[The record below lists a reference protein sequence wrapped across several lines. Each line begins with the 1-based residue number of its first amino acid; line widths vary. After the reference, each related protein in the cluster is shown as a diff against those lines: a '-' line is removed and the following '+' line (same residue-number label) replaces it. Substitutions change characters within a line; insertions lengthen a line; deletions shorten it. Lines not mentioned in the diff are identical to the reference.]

1 MRKRT
6 TDDKDRRKAREL
18 LEARERIARRESK
31 GDSIKEKIKTEEN
44 QKQAKITTTIN
55 SLVLQCV
62 TSSQLQ
68 T

>member
-31 GDSIKEKIKTEEN
+31 GDRIKEKIKTEEN
-44 QKQAKITTTIN
+44 QSRQK
-55 SLVLQCV
+55 
-62 TSSQLQ
+62 
-68 T
+68 